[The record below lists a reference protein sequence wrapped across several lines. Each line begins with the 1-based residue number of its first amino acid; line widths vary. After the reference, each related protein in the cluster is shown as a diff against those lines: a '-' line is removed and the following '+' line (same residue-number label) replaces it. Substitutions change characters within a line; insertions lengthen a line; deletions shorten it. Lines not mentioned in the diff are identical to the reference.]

1 MRRAIAALGGVW
13 HLAATMAEL
22 TELIARARDGDK
34 TASDRLFAAVY
45 EDLRRI
51 AARNLRGGRDG
62 MRTTSLVH
70 EAYEKLARPE
80 ALDLNDRRHFFAV
93 AARAMRQIVIDH
105 ARERA
110 AGKRGGAFVQVTFDG
125 AEDEAPQAG
134 FEELVAID
142 DALARLEALDPRLA
156 RLVEL
161 RFFGGMN
168 LEEAGAAIGLSPTT
182 LKRDWRRARAFLHG
196 ALGGAGA
203 NAD

>member
-1 MRRAIAALGGVW
+1 MGN
-13 HLAATMAEL
+13 L
-22 TELIARARDGDK
+22 TELLGRARAGDK
-34 TASDRLFAAVY
+34 QASDRLFAAVY
-45 EDLRRI
+45 QDLHRI
-51 AARNLRGGRDG
+51 AARNLRGDRDG

-80 ALDLNDRRHFFAV
+80 ALDLNDRHHFFAV
-93 AARAMRQIVIDH
+93 AARAMRPIVIDH

-110 AGKRGGAFVQVTFDG
+110 AGKRGGALVRVTFDG
-125 AEDEAPQAG
+125 EAEEPALQGGMDE
-134 FEELVAID
+134 LLAID

-168 LEEAGAAIGLSPTT
+168 LDEAGAAIGLSPTT

-196 ALGGAGA
+196 ALGDTAGA
-203 NAD
+203 V

>member
-1 MRRAIAALGGVW
+1 MGN
-13 HLAATMAEL
+13 L
-22 TELIARARDGDK
+22 TELLGLASAGDK
-34 TASDRLFAAVY
+34 QAQDRLFAAVY
-45 EDLRRI
+45 DDLRRI
-51 AARNLRGGRDG
+51 AARNLRGGREG

-80 ALDLNDRRHFFAV
+80 ALDLNDRHHFFAV

-110 AGKRGGAFVQVTFDG
+110 AGKRGGELVQVTFEG
-125 AEDEAPQAG
+125 AAEEAAAHG
-134 FEELVAID
+134 GLDELVAID

-196 ALGGAGA
+196 ALGDAATNAG
-203 NAD
+203 

>member
-1 MRRAIAALGGVW
+1 M
-13 HLAATMAEL
+13 ENL
-22 TELIARARDGDK
+22 TELLGRARDGDK
-34 TASDRLFAAVY
+34 KASDRLFAAVY

-51 AARNLRGGRDG
+51 AARNLRGAGDG

-105 ARERA
+105 ARERG
-110 AGKRGGAFVQVTFDG
+110 AGKRGGEFVRVTFEG
-125 AEDEAPQAG
+125 AADEAVSRDG
-134 FEELVAID
+134 LDELVAL
-142 DALARLEALDPRLA
+142 DAALEKLDALDPRLA

-168 LEEAGAAIGLSPTT
+168 LEEAGDAIGLSPTT

-196 ALGGAGA
+196 ALGSREGAPTHGIEPR
-203 NAD
+203 

>member
-1 MRRAIAALGGVW
+1 
-13 HLAATMAEL
+13 MAEL
-22 TELIARARDGDK
+22 TELLALAREGDK
-34 TASDRLFAAVY
+34 RASDRLFAAVY
-45 EDLRRI
+45 EDLRCI
-51 AARNLRGGRDG
+51 AARNLRGAGDG

-105 ARERA
+105 ARERT
-110 AGKRGGAFVQVTFDG
+110 AGKRGGDFIRVTFEG
-125 AEDEAPQAG
+125 AADEAASREG
-134 FEELVAID
+134 LDELVAL
-142 DALARLEALDPRLA
+142 DAALEKLDVLDPRLA

-168 LEEAGAAIGLSPTT
+168 LEEAGDAIGLSPTT

-196 ALGGAGA
+196 ALGARDDASVNGAEPQ
-203 NAD
+203 

>member
-1 MRRAIAALGGVW
+1 
-13 HLAATMAEL
+13 MAEL
-22 TELIARARDGDK
+22 TELLVLAREGDK
-34 TASDRLFAAVY
+34 GASDRLFAAVY

-51 AARNLRGGRDG
+51 AARNLRGGGDG

-80 ALDLNDRRHFFAV
+80 ALGMNDRRHFFAV

-105 ARERA
+105 ARERG
-110 AGKRGGAFVQVTFDG
+110 AGKRGGAFVRVTFDG
-125 AEDEAPQAG
+125 AAEEAEAAG
-134 FEELVAID
+134 SLDELVALD
-142 DALARLEALDPRLA
+142 AALAKLEALDPRLA

-168 LEEAGAAIGLSPTT
+168 LDEAGAAIGLSPTT

-196 ALGGAGA
+196 ALDRAPDDDTGAGR
-203 NAD
+203 

>member
-1 MRRAIAALGGVW
+1 
-13 HLAATMAEL
+13 MAEL
-22 TELIARARDGDK
+22 TELLGRARDGDK
-34 TASDRLFAAVY
+34 SAADQLFAAVY

-51 AARNLRGGRDG
+51 AARNLRGAGDG

-105 ARERA
+105 ARERG
-110 AGKRGGAFVQVTFDG
+110 AGKRGGELIRVTFDG
-125 AEDEAPQAG
+125 AADEAAAPDAVH
-134 FEELVAID
+134 ELVAL
-142 DALARLEALDPRLA
+142 DAALHRLEALDPRLA

-168 LEEAGAAIGLSPTT
+168 LDEAGATIGLSPTT

-196 ALGGAGA
+196 ALDGQPAA
-203 NAD
+203 PLD

>member
-1 MRRAIAALGGVW
+1 
-13 HLAATMAEL
+13 MAEL
-22 TELIARARDGDK
+22 TELLGRARDGDK
-34 TASDRLFAAVY
+34 SASDRLFAAVY

-51 AARNLRGGRDG
+51 AARNLRGAGDG

-110 AGKRGGAFVQVTFDG
+110 AGKRGGALVRVTFDG
-125 AEDEAPQAG
+125 ASEEAPSREG
-134 FEELVAID
+134 MDELVAL
-142 DALARLEALDPRLA
+142 DAALGKLEALDPRLA

-168 LEEAGAAIGLSPTT
+168 LEEAGEAIGLSPTT

-196 ALGGAGA
+196 ALAEQKAAKPGQS
-203 NAD
+203 

>member
-1 MRRAIAALGGVW
+1 
-13 HLAATMAEL
+13 MAEL
-22 TELIARARDGDK
+22 TELLGRARDGDK
-34 TASDRLFAAVY
+34 SAADQLFAAVY

-51 AARNLRGGRDG
+51 AARNLRGAGDG

-110 AGKRGGAFVQVTFDG
+110 AGKRGGAFVRVTLDAD
-125 AEDEAPQAG
+125 AEDAAPHG
-134 FEELVAID
+134 GLDELVALD

-196 ALGGAGA
+196 ALGDAEADVGGAG
-203 NAD
+203 

>member
-1 MRRAIAALGGVW
+1 
-13 HLAATMAEL
+13 MAEL

-34 TASDRLFAAVY
+34 SASDRLFAAVY
-45 EDLRRI
+45 GDLRRI
-51 AARNLRGGRDG
+51 AARNLRGERDG

-125 AEDEAPQAG
+125 AAEEAALSG
-134 FEELVAID
+134 GIDELVAID
-142 DALARLEALDPRLA
+142 DALARLEVLEPRLA

-196 ALGGAGA
+196 ALGDAGTGAR
-203 NAD
+203 